1 MSKLTIIPARDVEAG
16 GDTDEAPRRVVGRA
30 AIRTFA
36 LEGYSLWMSDVELA
50 DATSIE
56 WDAVHGDDA
65 VYVFRG
71 AVDVDGRRCPAGG
84 AFVVES
90 GVVATATAMGPTRI
104 MHFGSVDAGMV
115 DGGLLG
121 APRAEG
127 HGVHVVGPAGVFES
141 GQLEGVRATW
151 FADGTCEACRCQL
164 FEVTAP
170 VTSDRD
176 GKAHSHSEDEII
188 YLLEGS
194 ISMGAHTLEP
204 FTALFVPAD
213 VRYALGGSGGH
224 RFLNFRRNV
233 SEQVYTRGSAP
244 QLETARARG
253 GRRTNDIC

>member
-1 MSKLTIIPARDVEAG
+1 MSKLTIISARDVEAC
-16 GDTDEAPRRVVGRA
+16 DAEEASRRMVGRA
-30 AIRTFA
+30 AVTTFA

-121 APRAEG
+121 APRADG

-244 QLETARARG
+244 QLGTATARG

>member
-1 MSKLTIIPARDVEAG
+1 MSKLTIISARDVEAC
-16 GDTDEAPRRVVGRA
+16 DAEEASRRMVGRA
-30 AIRTFA
+30 AVTTFA
-36 LEGYSLWMSDVELA
+36 LEGYSLWMSDAELA
-50 DATSIE
+50 DTTSIE
-56 WDAVHGDDA
+56 WDAAHGDDA
-65 VYVFRG
+65 VYVFSG
-71 AVDVDGRRCPAGG
+71 EMKIDGRRCPAGG

-90 GVVATATAMGPTRI
+90 GVVASATAVGATRI
-104 MHFGSVDAGMV
+104 VHFGSVDAGMV
-115 DGGLLG
+115 DGGPLG

-127 HGVHVVGPAGVFES
+127 HGVHVVGPAGAFES

-170 VTSDRD
+170 ATSDRE

-244 QLETARARG
+244 QLETATARG